1 MQHYR
6 AANKI
11 IESYESYWVVYL
23 PLMHMALELLI
34 KSVIQ
39 HIDSDVDVK
48 KKYLHNT
55 SEIIND
61 YRDQVDLFD
70 TFANDTKAMEFLDGL
85 KEAFLTLR
93 YGNALI
99 QLTDFNDKWNLFKE
113 MVKRLLVKF
122 ESISGI
128 RIT

>member
-99 QLTDFNDKWNLFKE
+99 QLTDFNDK
-113 MVKRLLVKF
+113 
-122 ESISGI
+122 
-128 RIT
+128 

>member
-1 MQHYR
+1 
-6 AANKI
+6 
-11 IESYESYWVVYL
+11 
-23 PLMHMALELLI
+23 MALELLI